1 MVSASSKPIS
11 DESPGVLYQDMFEK
25 TLEAQLADLE
35 KKLRELPEYK
45 TMDRRLTQLLIE
57 RLKDKIRVQDEAEAA
72 REELDFKLEN
82 AKKDLAETPESRPAL
97 RELRLLMVKRL
108 ENEIRVQNGV
118 EPESIQPS
126 EGIARR
132 ALQEAKEARAGLL
145 MTPTDHP
152 QRESVPT
159 KLERPSMPIESSDRK
174 GQLINSVQTRSYRW
188 GKFQGWTTFVI
199 GLVTFL
205 PTPFMGGGIF
215 KQLIEYTAGALLIV
229 LGLGLAQK
237 RRFGLVLLYS
247 QLPLFL
253 LGFAFLDMPR
263 FEIVF
268 AVCWYFIPAAFYYPK
283 RWKEFSRDEPGG
295 VSSVKPNTNRL
306 KSVQTALLNKLKD
319 AGWVV
324 LGIMMLLAI
333 VAVVGVFL
341 GAAEALSE
349 YVLPWCIRIAF
360 WGFLA
365 LTVVLLPASLVRRW
379 RSFTSPA
386 MLVLSY
392 LFGATVWMDGLV
404 LTMTI
409 WGDGAVIF
417 GLFLLG
423 VGVVPIAMLATLFQG
438 MWGRLA
444 ELVVLTLL
452 IFVSRFLAFWIGGM
466 RDAEE

>member
-1 MVSASSKPIS
+1 MVRDASRPIT
-11 DESPGVLYQDMFEK
+11 DESPGVLYQDLFEK

-35 KKLRELPEYK
+35 KKLRELPKYK

-57 RLKDKIRVQDEAEAA
+57 KLKDKIRVQDEAEAA
-72 REELDFKLEN
+72 REELDFKLER
-82 AKKDLAETPESRPAL
+82 ATKDLAETPESRPAL
-97 RELRLLMVKRL
+97 RELRLLMVQRL
-108 ENEIRVQNGV
+108 ENEIRVQDGV
-118 EPESIQPS
+118 EPEPIQPS

-145 MTPTDHP
+145 APTDP
-152 QRESVPT
+152 PPRESEPIRL
-159 KLERPSMPIESSDRK
+159 KRPPISIESSDGK
-174 GQLINSVQTRSYRW
+174 GQLIHPVQTRSYRW

-205 PTPFMGGGIF
+205 PTPFMGAGISV
-215 KQLIEYTAGALLIV
+215 QLIEYTAGAVLIF
-229 LGLGLAQK
+229 LGLGLAHK

-247 QLPLFL
+247 HLPLFL
-253 LGFAFLDMPR
+253 LGFAFLDIPR

-283 RWKEFSRDEPGG
+283 RWKEFSRDLQGG
-295 VSSVKPNTNRL
+295 VSSAKPNTNRL
-306 KSVQTALLNKLKD
+306 KSIQTTLLNKLKD

-324 LGIMMLLAI
+324 LGMVVLLAI
-333 VAVVGVFL
+333 VAVAGVFL

-349 YVLPWCIRIAF
+349 YVLPWCIRVAF
-360 WGFLA
+360 WGLLA
-365 LTVVLLPASLVRRW
+365 LIVVLLPASLVRRW

-409 WGDGAVIF
+409 WGGWAVVI
-417 GLFLLG
+417 GLFIMG
-423 VGVVPIAMLATLFQG
+423 IGIVPIAMLATLFHG
-438 MWGRLA
+438 MWFRFT
-444 ELVVLTLL
+444 ELVFLLALT
-452 IFVSRFLAFWIGGM
+452 FGSRFLAIWIGGTL
-466 RDAEE
+466 DAEE